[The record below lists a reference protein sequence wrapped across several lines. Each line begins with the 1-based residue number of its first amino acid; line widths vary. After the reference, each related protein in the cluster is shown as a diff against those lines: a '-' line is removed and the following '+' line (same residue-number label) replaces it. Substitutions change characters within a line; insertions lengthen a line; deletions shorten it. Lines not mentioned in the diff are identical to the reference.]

1 MDTAMIASLDKQIN
15 ELMQCK
21 PLTEA
26 EVSQLCKKVRAGRQ
40 AVPGCARTL
49 PRGCRVLLRRRAK
62 CSSTSP
68 TC

>member
-26 EVSQLCKKVRAGRQ
+26 EVSQLCKKVRMGQLCLGVRAL
-40 AVPGCARTL
+40 C
-49 PRGCRVLLRRRAK
+49 RGAAACLLRRRAR